1 MLAVAL
7 ALVVLGLVL
16 LFIIPWIGVPL
27 GIVGLVLVAFY
38 LVGVARRTSRTAE
51 DGRIR

>member
-16 LFIIPWIGVPL
+16 LFLIPWVGVAI
-27 GIVGLVLVAFY
+27 GIVGLILVALY
-38 LVGVARRTSRTAE
+38 VLGIARRTSRTAE
-51 DGRIR
+51 HGP